1 MKSNSLQK
9 CSVPVDWDKL
19 IADAPG
25 EDREMT
31 EKEILSWSDACVT
44 HSQEE
49 LRMELEKRR
58 RGKGRK
64 PAKCSVTVRYDQ
76 DVIAAFKSAG
86 KGWQTLLNAAVRDW
100 LRTHSP
106 GDAIDNEVA

>member
-1 MKSNSLQK
+1 VSI
-9 CSVPVDWDKL
+9 DWDKL

-31 EKEILSWSDACVT
+31 EKELSSWSNAFVT

-49 LRMELEKRR
+49 LRTELKKRR

-64 PAKCSVTVRYDQ
+64 PTKCSVTVRYDQ
-76 DVIAAFKSAG
+76 DVIAAFRATG

-106 GDAIDNEVA
+106 GDAVGHKESL

>member
-1 MKSNSLQK
+1 MKSDSLQK
-9 CSVPVDWDKL
+9 CSASVDWDKL
-19 IADAPG
+19 ITDAPG

-31 EKEILSWSDACVT
+31 ENEHCSWSGAFVT

-49 LRMELEKRR
+49 LRTELKKRR
-58 RGKGRK
+58 RGNGRK

-76 DVIAAFKSAG
+76 EVIEAFRAAG
-86 KGWQTLLNAAVRDW
+86 RGWQTLLNAAVRDW

-106 GDAIDNEVA
+106 SDIIDRN